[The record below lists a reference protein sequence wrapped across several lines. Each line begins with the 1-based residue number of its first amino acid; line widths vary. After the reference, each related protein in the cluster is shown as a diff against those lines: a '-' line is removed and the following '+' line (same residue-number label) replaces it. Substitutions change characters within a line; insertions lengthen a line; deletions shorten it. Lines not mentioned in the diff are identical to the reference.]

1 MAQITPYQGQVSQ
14 HWINTQ
20 WEVATTFRFAEKAKR
35 LNTDANEKATAG
47 YGLVDLS
54 LAWKPTEQLSVS
66 TGINNLLDK
75 NYANFLNRNAA
86 GSDPLNL
93 GPSAWKD
100 TLTEPGRS
108 FWVSGN
114 YRF

>member
-1 MAQITPYQGQVSQ
+1 
-14 HWINTQ
+14 WINAQ
-20 WEVATTFRFAEKAKR
+20 WEVATTFRLAEKANR
-35 LNTDANEKATAG
+35 LNADANEKATAG

-66 TGINNLLDK
+66 TGINNVLDK

-86 GSDPLNL
+86 GSDPLNM
-93 GPSAWKD
+93 GASAWKD

-114 YRF
+114 FNF